1 MNFVLVG
8 DLHGVP
14 EQQGGCGRC
23 KDRGTGESYIEIEYI
38 RIAIFL
44 IFFIYFTNNS

>member
-1 MNFVLVG
+1 MVYLNNKEVLGGVRIGVG
-8 DLHGVP
+8 F
-14 EQQGGCGRC
+14 